1 MPHRPGRVPPGNLRR
16 SLISANLLFKLRDSL
31 AELVNLLVLIGE
43 DYRLSGSQ
51 RATTGISED
60 RGNTGLMV
68 IARSA
73 QTQCHGALVHLV
85 LISKKEPVRLTASG

>member
-1 MPHRPGRVPPGNLRR
+1 
-16 SLISANLLFKLRDSL
+16 
-31 AELVNLLVLIGE
+31 
-43 DYRLSGSQ
+43 
-51 RATTGISED
+51 
-60 RGNTGLMV
+60 MV